1 LVHHQNTRTVKYS
14 LPAASCSSSQLV
26 QSLENYQPTHINLD
40 SNSIKNGYVSVSALT
55 CCTLAS
61 WIART
66 VSSPVKHLTLY
77 RIVMP
82 PGTTLLN
89 FKNGYFFSEISL
101 SNIHILKLED
111 MIVQLI

>member
-1 LVHHQNTRTVKYS
+1 MPVVVNSYIWYDII
-14 LPAASCSSSQLV
+14 QL
-26 QSLENYQPTHINLD
+26 
-40 SNSIKNGYVSVSALT
+40 SNDDV
-55 CCTLAS
+55 LA
-61 WIART
+61 
-66 VSSPVKHLTLY
+66 LY

-82 PGTTLLN
+82 PCTTLLN

>member
-1 LVHHQNTRTVKYS
+1 ML
-14 LPAASCSSSQLV
+14 LL
-26 QSLENYQPTHINLD
+26 LE
-40 SNSIKNGYVSVSALT
+40 S
-55 CCTLAS
+55 
-61 WIART
+61 
-66 VSSPVKHLTLY
+66 VKHVKKVFTNSDTNLINFQLKDLTLY

-111 MIVQLI
+111 MIVPNLSH

>member
-1 LVHHQNTRTVKYS
+1 MPVVVNSYIWYDII
-14 LPAASCSSSQLV
+14 QL
-26 QSLENYQPTHINLD
+26 
-40 SNSIKNGYVSVSALT
+40 SNDDV
-55 CCTLAS
+55 LA
-61 WIART
+61 
-66 VSSPVKHLTLY
+66 LY

-82 PGTTLLN
+82 AGTTLLN